1 VQLILT
7 ALALSIAVLFAVLYL
22 LARKK
27 ASAFA
32 ADGSTT
38 NDSETPILN
47 TIGMPVMKIDKEY
60 NILFVNDAAA
70 SLGGRSP
77 ATYVGTKCYD
87 LFKTGHC
94 QTENCALFKAMR
106 DDKITQER
114 TSAKPKPGLEIP
126 IMYFG
131 APSKNAD
138 GIIDGAIEY
147 VQDITLLTETQ
158 IEVQNNS
165 KYLGSAV
172 EDLSTLTRDAGVQAE
187 EVSIQSSEV
196 ASSAEQMSGNFTTV
210 SSAVEETHG
219 IFRSIASATEE
230 MSSSIGEIARSVT
243 SASSTTEEAVRHSG
257 NLSNRVEELNTASKE
272 VGSIINTIVSISEK
286 TTLLAL
292 NATIEAA
299 RAGEYGKGFAVVA
312 NEVKDLATQT
322 NDAISDIQVKVDN
335 ITNTTQATSENIG
348 EINSSIDEIS
358 HSVTTIASAMEEQDA
373 TTQEITRNINEAV
386 LGMNDV
392 TKNIEEASQAAHN
405 ISDRITT
412 VNDGMKSIDS
422 AFSNLSGAT
431 QSLGELSSSLGT
443 VAEKLSE

>member
-1 VQLILT
+1 MQLFATIFAFGLAFLFASLYILT
-7 ALALSIAVLFAVLYL
+7 QKKEKAL
-22 LARKK
+22 LAGGHDA
-27 ASAFA
+27 ASG
-32 ADGSTT
+32 GS
-38 NDSETPILN
+38 SILN
-47 TIGMPVMKIDKEY
+47 TVAMPVMKIDKDF
-60 NILFVNDAAA
+60 NIVYLNDAGA
-70 SLGGRSP
+70 SLGGKKP
-77 ATYVGTKCYD
+77 ADYVGTKCYD

-94 QTENCALFKAMR
+94 QTEDCALFKAMR
-106 DDKITQER
+106 DDRITQSR
-114 TSAKPKPGLEIP
+114 TVANPKIDLKIP
-126 IMYFG
+126 IMYHG
-131 APSKNAD
+131 APSKNAN
-138 GIIDGAIEY
+138 GEIDGAVEY

-158 IEVQNNS
+158 VEVQNNS
-165 KYLGSAV
+165 KFLGSAV
-172 EDLSTLTRDAGVQAE
+172 EDLSALTRDAGVQAE

-210 SSAVEETHG
+210 SSAVEQTHG

-257 NLSNRVEELNTASKE
+257 NLSGRVDELNSASKE
-272 VGSIINTIVSISEK
+272 VGSIISTIVSISEK

-292 NATIEAA
+292 SATIEAA

-322 NDAISDIQVKVDN
+322 NDAISDIQTKVDN
-335 ITNTTQATSENIG
+335 ITTTTKATAENIG
-348 EINSSIDEIS
+348 DINTSIDEIS

-392 TKNIEEASQAAHN
+392 TKNIEEASHAANN
-405 ISDRITT
+405 ISERITT

-431 QSLGELSSSLGT
+431 NSLGELSTSLGT